1 MKKNSMKNI
10 TRRDLLKA
18 SVAAP
23 VLSGAHSFAMNAPQR
38 KAIVIDPTPKHKLSP
53 YLYMQFMEPLGAT
66 DGSIEAAWD
75 HTTSQWRPDVVSAT
89 QELSPTMMRWGGIFT
104 DFYRWRE
111 GVGPRSKRKPMLN
124 LLWGGIE
131 SNQVGTAELAD
142 FCRQVKADP
151 LICVNFESDGRER
164 YMKDST
170 GIRTAGADEAA
181 DWVAYCNQEGHT
193 ERIAHGATRPFGI
206 RHWQIGNETSY
217 DRRGFDLETAAR
229 KTVEFASAM
238 KKSDPDID
246 LIAWGDRGWGP
257 RMIDVAGEY
266 IKYIAVHHMFNPDRR
281 SAPVLGNLRY
291 REDPD
296 RTWEVLM
303 DAVKQH
309 EKKLIEARQMV
320 AGSDIGLA
328 LTECHYSIRDRD
340 RCDVL
345 SSWAAGVSYARLLNL
360 HQRQGDVLKIATA
373 ADFCGN
379 RWQVNAVM
387 IPTPASRGKAFL
399 MPVARVMS
407 LYRHHTGK
415 HFVSV
420 QQHPDDLD
428 VVASRTA
435 NKVFLHVAN
444 LLRTQTV
451 QATFSL
457 DGLRIKSGKAFE
469 IAVQSDA
476 EITRYRR
483 DLLDIKE
490 KDIAINPF
498 WEFPAAS
505 VTAIELNCE
514 DI

>member
-1 MKKNSMKNI
+1 MNNI
-10 TRRDLLKA
+10 TRRDLLTA
-18 SVAAP
+18 TVAVP
-23 VLSGAHSFAMNAPQR
+23 VLSGVRGFASTEPQPN
-38 KAIVIDPTPKHKLSP
+38 AIVIDPAPKHELSP

-66 DGSIEAAWD
+66 DGSVEAAWD
-75 HTTSQWRPDVVSAT
+75 HRKCEWRPDVIAAT
-89 QELSPTMMRWGGIFT
+89 QELGPTMMRWGGIFT

-111 GVGPRSKRKPMLN
+111 GIGPRSKRKPMLN

-131 SNQVGTAELAD
+131 SNQIGTAEFVD
-142 FCRQVKADP
+142 FCRQVEADP

-164 YMKDST
+164 YMKDRTSV
-170 GIRTAGADEAA
+170 RTAGAEEAA
-181 DWVAYCNQEGHT
+181 EWVVYCNQERYS
-193 ERIAHGATRPFGI
+193 ERIAHGATEPFSV

-238 KKSDPDID
+238 KKSDPDIE

-257 RMIDVAGEY
+257 RMIEVTGEY
-266 IKYIAVHHMFNPDRR
+266 IKYIAIHHMFNPDRE

-296 RTWEVLM
+296 RTWELLM

-320 AGSDIGLA
+320 AGNDIEIA
-328 LTECHYSIRDRD
+328 LTECHYSIRGRD
-340 RCDVL
+340 RCDVM
-345 SSWAAGVSYARLLNL
+345 SSWATGVSYARLLNL
-360 HQRQGDVLKIATA
+360 HQRHGDVLKIATA

-387 IPTPASRGKAFL
+387 IPTPAARGKAFL

-415 HFVSV
+415 HFISV
-420 QQHPDDLD
+420 QQHPDNLD
-428 VVASRTA
+428 VAASRTG
-435 NKVFLHVAN
+435 NRVFLHVAN
-444 LLRTQTV
+444 LLRTKAVRATV
-451 QATFSL
+451 RL
-457 DGLRIKSGKAFE
+457 GDLRVKSGKAFE
-469 IAVQSDA
+469 IAVRSDA
-476 EITRYRR
+476 EITRFRR
-483 DLLDIKE
+483 DLLEVKV
-490 KDIAINPF
+490 KDIAVNLP

-505 VTAIELNCE
+505 VTAIELDCE
-514 DI
+514 VTL